1 MHAGLELIGL
11 NMLLSEL
18 IFEGLI
24 YRKNTKGKYRNKKIE
39 KIMARYILIDTNL
52 INLVVI
58 VVSFHQLTISKLTF
72 KLQSKLIT
80 PVKV

>member
-52 INLVVI
+52 IKLVVI